1 MPLPNEAGDRTAT
14 KPGAAGSGPTSVWT
28 SLADAWED
36 LFPLR
41 EPRISLCRSLLLPG
55 GVFLDAG
62 CGTGAL
68 VRALLEREIDALG
81 LDLDPGFVEVAARN
95 VPSER
100 VVLGDLRDIASVFP
114 HRRFDLVAS
123 LGQTFPHL
131 LTDSDVASF
140 FDGVRSR
147 LAPGGCVVLQVVSDA
162 GSPAERDLPA
172 SEILGLRLE
181 RRRRLGHG
189 NRAFLDLRVIR
200 GELVD
205 EWTVE
210 HRVWT
215 PETLAVAASGSGFS
229 VKWTAADEAGK
240 PWTGREPGFLQA
252 FAPA

>member
-1 MPLPNEAGDRTAT
+1 MPSPDDAGDPHAPTEET
-14 KPGAAGSGPTSVWT
+14 GDSGSTSVWT

-41 EPRISLCRSLLLPG
+41 EPRIALCLSLLEPG
-55 GVFLDAG
+55 SAFLDAG

-68 VRALLEREIDALG
+68 VGALLERGIDAMG
-81 LDLDPGFVEVAARN
+81 FDLDPGFVEAAFRK
-95 VPSER
+95 VPSGR
-100 VVLGDLRDIASVFP
+100 VVLGDLRGIASMFP
-114 HRRFDLVAS
+114 GRRFDLVAS

-131 LTDSDVASF
+131 LTDSDIAAF

-162 GSPAERDLPA
+162 DAPAERDLPA
-172 SEILGLRLE
+172 LEIPGLRLE
-181 RRRRLGHG
+181 RRRRLGDG
-189 NRAFLDLRVIR
+189 DRAWLDLRVVR
-200 GELVD
+200 GGLVD

-215 PETLAVAASGSGFS
+215 PESLALVAGRSGFAVRWLS
-229 VKWTAADEAGK
+229 ADEARR

-252 FAPA
+252 FVPA